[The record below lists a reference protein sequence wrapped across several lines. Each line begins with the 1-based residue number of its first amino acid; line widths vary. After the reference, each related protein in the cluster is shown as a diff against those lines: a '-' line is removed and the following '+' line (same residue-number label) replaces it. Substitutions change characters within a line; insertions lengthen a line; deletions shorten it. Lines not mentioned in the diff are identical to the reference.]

1 MASTATSRLRLNKQG
16 TYDNPETWG
25 IELNNGMI
33 DMVDEAVGGF
43 SATISGDV
51 SLTVENYTADQAR
64 KMFMILDGAGGFTIT
79 VPAVDKMYY
88 VVNNCAADVT
98 VKPLAGVGAV
108 IRAGMAMWWYCD
120 GTNGFV
126 FDPTLDQILPPAT
139 NLDLNANKLINVGA
153 PVDPDDA
160 ATKGY
165 IDDLAALSDLG
176 TVAAIAPEIVTVAH
190 IQDGTVAT
198 DAVTDVAAVAG
209 DIVLL
214 APKADDISQ
223 LAGMFTGA
231 SASDPT
237 TRLDGSPLQAGDYYL
252 NTSGT
257 PTVRVYDGSNWIPIE
272 AVAIASQGEA
282 EAGSNNTKMMTPLR
296 TKQAIDA
303 NHIEYGTIPL
313 GSLLAPSNVAV
324 VDITLPPGYDQYIL
338 KFWELLPSADNQKLW
353 LRTSTDGGTSFDA
366 GASDYSTISIRAG
379 GTAIASVAETSAQI
393 QLVSSGI
400 STDQVGNAANEDG
413 VFGSITIQ
421 NPATSKYTYIRS
433 LTGYA
438 IASNGLPAIC
448 DCFARRNSAS
458 DVDAIR
464 IMFASGNIASG
475 FIQLY
480 GVVTK

>member
-33 DMVDEAVGGF
+33 DMVDEVVGGF

-79 VPAVDKMYY
+79 VPAVDKIYY

-139 NLDLNANKLINVGA
+139 DLDLNANKLINVGA

-176 TVAAIAPEIVTVAH
+176 TVAAIAPQIVTVAH

-214 APKADDISQ
+214 APKADNISQ

-282 EAGSNNTKMMTPLR
+282 EAGVNNTKVMTPLR
-296 TKQAIDA
+296 TKQAIDINA
-303 NHIEYGTIPL
+303 VTYGITPL
-313 GSLLAPSNVAV
+313 GSLLAPSNVAA
-324 VDITLPPGYDQYIL
+324 VDITLPAGYDQYIL
-338 KFWELLPSADNQKLW
+338 KFWEVLPATDNQRLW
-353 LRTSTDGGTSFDA
+353 LRTSSDGGANFDA
-366 GASDYSTISIRAG
+366 GSSDYTTTVLSARA
-379 GTAIASVAETSAQI
+379 TNVHATTHTESAVYVTQ
-393 QLVSSGI
+393 SYNGPS
-400 STDQVGNAANEDG
+400 QVGNAANEYG
-413 VFGSITIQ
+413 AYGAVTVI
-421 NPATSKYTYIRS
+421 NPSASKYTYMQVDGGYFAADAGPVRMVSSAWRS
-433 LTGYA
+433 QA
-438 IASNGLPAIC
+438 AA
-448 DCFARRNSAS
+448 
-458 DVDAIR
+458 VDAIR
-464 IMFASGNIASG
+464 IMFASGNITSG
-475 FIQLY
+475 YLQLY
-480 GVVTK
+480 GVLTS